1 MDICEILKYSKT
13 IAVVGI
19 SSKIGRISRTVA
31 EYLSG
36 NNYTVY
42 GINPN
47 KSFTE
52 MNGIPVF
59 NNLSEVPGKID
70 IVDVFR
76 KSEDIP
82 TILEDVIAVKPKILW
97 MQLGIEHESAAEI
110 LKRNGIQVI
119 QNRCI
124 KIEHGNCSR
133 LNLL

>member
-13 IAVVGI
+13 IAVFGI
-19 SSKIGRISRTVA
+19 SSKTGRISRTVA
-31 EYLSG
+31 EYLTG
-36 NNYTVY
+36 NNFTVY
-42 GINPN
+42 GVNPN

-59 NNLSEVPGKID
+59 NSLSEIPGKID

-82 TILEDVIAVKPKILW
+82 NILEDVIAVKPKILW
-97 MQLGIEHESAAEI
+97 MQLGIQNEPAAKI
-110 LKRNGIQVI
+110 LRGKGIQVI

-124 KIEHGNCSR
+124 KIEHGNCSK